1 MEIVLNTYGTS
12 ISRDNEAF
20 IISTHEGKRR
30 ISIDGVSS
38 IRIGRSAQITSDAIL
53 LAIENEVD
61 VVFSDRSGNTV
72 GRVWSPR
79 YGSISAIR
87 KGQLC
92 FSQSRDAVEW
102 IKKII
107 EKKLD
112 NQQAM
117 LLLMK
122 VDNTPYIAEIDK
134 AINKIEYFSGKVKK
148 LEGDYVND
156 IASAIRGVEGYAAKV
171 YFDAMNL
178 YLPEEYRFDNRT
190 QHPALDV
197 TNALLNYGYG
207 MLYGKIESSL
217 IRSGIDPYIGI
228 LHRDEYNR
236 PVLVYDIIELY
247 RIWVDYV
254 VWSLLI
260 HKSIT
265 DEFYSINE
273 DGSCWLEAL
282 GRRVIIQSMND
293 YMEDVVTYKGIAR
306 SRRVQI
312 DLYTQELAQI
322 FRKYQQSCFH
332 TLKV

>member
-30 ISIDGVSS
+30 IPIDGVSS

-134 AINKIEYFSGKVKK
+134 AINKIEFG
-148 LEGDYVND
+148 N
-156 IASAIRGVEGYAAKV
+156 
-171 YFDAMNL
+171 
-178 YLPEEYRFDNRT
+178 
-190 QHPALDV
+190 
-197 TNALLNYGYG
+197 
-207 MLYGKIESSL
+207 
-217 IRSGIDPYIGI
+217 
-228 LHRDEYNR
+228 
-236 PVLVYDIIELY
+236 
-247 RIWVDYV
+247 
-254 VWSLLI
+254 
-260 HKSIT
+260 
-265 DEFYSINE
+265 
-273 DGSCWLEAL
+273 
-282 GRRVIIQSMND
+282 
-293 YMEDVVTYKGIAR
+293 
-306 SRRVQI
+306 
-312 DLYTQELAQI
+312 
-322 FRKYQQSCFH
+322 
-332 TLKV
+332 